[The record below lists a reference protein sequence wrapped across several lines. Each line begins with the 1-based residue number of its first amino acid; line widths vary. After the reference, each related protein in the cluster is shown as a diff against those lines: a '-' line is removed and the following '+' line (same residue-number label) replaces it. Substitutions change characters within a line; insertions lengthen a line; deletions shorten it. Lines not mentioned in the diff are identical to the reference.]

1 MGIGDENMFIL
12 GVTFSEFIQ
21 KTNVIIGIICAILGV
36 ACWLLA
42 LSIAKTARK
51 TENVKPND
59 TILIACKVVG
69 LVLILVGMVLIAIPL

>member
-1 MGIGDENMFIL
+1 MFIL

-21 KTNVIIGIICAILGV
+21 KGNVIIGIILAILGV

-42 LSIAKTARK
+42 MHITKAIRK
-51 TENVKPND
+51 TETIKPND

-69 LVLILVGMVLIAIPL
+69 LVSILVGMVLIAIPL